1 MFKSS
6 IPNSKVNTIARFT
19 RCDTVFSITMV
30 YEQDDGSILMKNF
43 MQCDPKLPMLA
54 RALVVQN
61 AETVTQQV
69 IGSLKVYLT
78 QNAY

>member
-1 MFKSS
+1 
-6 IPNSKVNTIARFT
+6 
-19 RCDTVFSITMV
+19 MV